1 MRIRIMAGKFRSALF
16 CAVLLMV
23 LAGGRLSAAETN
35 ELLPSKSYLTAY
47 ESMSAADR
55 LQEREMNEDAAA
67 LYNEALKLFQQLAS
81 DYPMWQTNLVAFRVD
96 YCRENLN
103 KTLKLERRGGDAA
116 ALPLPRVTRGLSES
130 ENSDGR
136 ARASGPAASLNQ
148 TASPLRPSE
157 SLRSAEPAAPAG
169 ETNEVAGKIREA
181 SGLEQTGD
189 FKGALELYKAVL
201 AQDKQH
207 LAALIGAGRCFL
219 RLGMVDEAR
228 DILFQWCVIPSP
240 DNGINSL
247 LALILCHDRQYSK
260 AIQLVEI
267 TLNEDNSNAAAHV
280 ILGVALAGMGQT
292 DAAISEMQK
301 ALALNPRL
309 SEAHYNLACL
319 MLKKKPGKISTAAA
333 YYLNAL
339 KFGATPDPALSK
351 LLQK

>member
-1 MRIRIMAGKFRSALF
+1 MRGPYFKAWLF
-16 CAVLLMV
+16 CAVLLAA
-23 LAGGRLSAAETN
+23 LAGDSLARSKSVAEPGQASRADMPAVETN
-35 ELLPSKSYLTAY
+35 DILPYKSYLLAY
-47 ESMSAADR
+47 ESMSTADR
-55 LQEREMNEDAAA
+55 LREREMKEDAAA
-67 LYNEALKLFQQLAS
+67 LYDEALKTFQRLAS
-81 DYPMWQTNLVAFRVD
+81 NYPMWQTNLVAFRIN
-96 YCRENLN
+96 YCREELD
-103 KTLKLERRGGDAA
+103 KTLNLKK
-116 ALPLPRVTRGLSES
+116 
-130 ENSDGR
+130 N
-136 ARASGPAASLNQ
+136 GPDRQNAVNP
-148 TASPLRPSE
+148 TASPPRPSE
-157 SLRSAEPAAPAG
+157 SSRPADSHEQPG

-181 SGLEQTGD
+181 AGLEQAGD

-207 LAALIGAGRCFL
+207 LAALGGAGRCFL

-240 DNGINSL
+240 DNSINSL

-267 TLNEDNSNAAAHV
+267 TLKEDNSNAAARV

-319 MLKKKPGKISTAAA
+319 MLKKEPGKISIAAIH
-333 YYLNAL
+333 YQNAL
-339 KFGATPDPALSK
+339 KFGATPDPALAR
-351 LLQK
+351 LLQR